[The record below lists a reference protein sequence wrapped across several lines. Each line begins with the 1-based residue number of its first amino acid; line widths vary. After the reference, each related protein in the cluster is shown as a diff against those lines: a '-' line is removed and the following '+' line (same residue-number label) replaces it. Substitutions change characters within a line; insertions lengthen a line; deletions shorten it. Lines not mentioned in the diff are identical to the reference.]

1 MMEKIVK
8 ETFKPDPDEKKPKKK
23 VKREVKKVDKVI
35 KDKVMDEENDGAM
48 ERGAIHY
55 FDKEKKE

>member
-8 ETFKPDPDEKKPKKK
+8 ETFTPDPDEKKPKKK
-23 VKREVKKVDKVI
+23 VKREVKKD
-35 KDKVMDEENDGAM
+35 DKVMDEENDGAM